1 MAKDGESMNVEKESG
16 NDVITAK
23 QIEEKLDEAQKA
35 NEISDKYVL
44 LTVML
49 ASVLF
54 FGGISGT
61 IESRLLWPSLL
72 VIALIS
78 FLVTVSILG
87 TMPICR
93 E

>member
-16 NDVITAK
+16 NDDITAK
-23 QIEEKLDEAQKA
+23 QIEEKMEAAQVA
-35 NEISDKYVL
+35 NETSDRYVL
-44 LTVML
+44 LTVMF

-61 IESRLLWPSLL
+61 IESRLLWTSLL

>member
-1 MAKDGESMNVEKESG
+1 MANDGESMNVEKESG
-16 NDVITAK
+16 NDDITAK
-23 QIEEKLDEAQKA
+23 QIEEKLDGAQKA

-61 IESRLLWPSLL
+61 IDSRLLRTSLL

>member
-1 MAKDGESMNVEKESG
+1 MNVEKESG
-16 NDVITAK
+16 NDDITAK

-61 IESRLLWPSLL
+61 IDSRLLRTWLL
-72 VIALIS
+72 VTALIS